1 MDFLGSYFEYSGKDS
16 RIYDLVFVNVD
27 TDQYLSLSGEIQSN
41 TVFNRMD
48 KKNYYIGESF
58 EDSPIQFEAE
68 VVTSDGSTIDRFIR
82 REIEK
87 WLFHQPAYRRLYTDM
102 ECDVYGESYELVE
115 GKQKRLYLNCRFVN
129 PQKIEDAAGLVG
141 YRFTVECDSS
151 MAWQDAVSYTFETNH
166 ADAESNSIII
176 VDVDTDMKDYIYPKV
191 TIAMG
196 DVGGDIIV
204 SNNSDDETRLTSFVG
219 LTSNISFVMNG
230 NGINYISGDNYLKFS
245 NKNFIRLLDGEN
257 YISIIGD
264 VKEITFEFQQRRY
277 L

>member
-27 TDQYLSLSGEIQSN
+27 TDQYLSLSGETQSN

-68 VVTSDGSTIDRFIR
+68 IVTSDGSTIDRFIR

-102 ECDVYGESYELVE
+102 ECDTYGESYELVE

-129 PQKIEDAAGLVG
+129 PQKIEDAAGLIG
-141 YRFTVECDSS
+141 YRFTVECDSN
-151 MAWQDAVSYTFETNH
+151 MAWQDAVSYTFETDH
-166 ADAESNSIII
+166 ADAESNSVII

-191 TIAMG
+191 TITIG

-204 SNNSDDETRLTSFVG
+204 SNNSDDETRLTSFIG
-219 LTSNISFVMNG
+219 LTPNISFVMNG